1 MGFSIWIVFINLNN
15 VVHFLVGSKCHS
27 FNSETRGLSL
37 QPINLWFELCVTER
51 HCLVLDIRL
60 ISRGGCVPR
69 LCLFS
74 MQSETRPQRAQLCGC
89 PAKLKCVSFLFCP
102 STIGQKG
109 RAILLKIAEWNLNSN
124 LDQIRCTR
132 LSFAISRSSRHH
144 VCPSSWTWPKITIQ
158 KREELQQ
165 ME

>member
-69 LCLFS
+69 LCLFF
-74 MQSETRPQRAQLCGC
+74 MQSETRPQRVQLCGC
-89 PAKLKCVSFLFCP
+89 PAKLKCVSFFFCP

-109 RAILLKIAEWNLNSN
+109 RAILLKIAEWNQRLRPQISIRSGAPVC
-124 LDQIRCTR
+124 LLQLADCRGIMSVSGHERDQ
-132 LSFAISRSSRHH
+132 
-144 VCPSSWTWPKITIQ
+144 K
-158 KREELQQ
+158 
-165 ME
+165 